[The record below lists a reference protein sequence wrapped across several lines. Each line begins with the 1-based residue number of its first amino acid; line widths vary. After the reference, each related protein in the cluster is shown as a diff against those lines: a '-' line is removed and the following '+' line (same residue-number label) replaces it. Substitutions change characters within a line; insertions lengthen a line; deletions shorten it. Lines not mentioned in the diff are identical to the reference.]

1 LTVIFFAALMA
12 ACEQRLPDAAQPP
25 GAAAATEPSI
35 TAAPIA
41 DDNGQWKIVGPDY
54 VTFTVK
60 APAAQRAKILYRPVA
75 GGDRYVELKTLD
87 APSSSAAG
95 EFTARLRLPADFAGD
110 VWAEAYY
117 QDGSERDTQ
126 PISLAA
132 TTASAN
138 QGQPP
143 SGDTAVTPAPPGSS
157 TAPGSSTHA
166 PDYSKPP
173 PLDKSALSDEITG
186 GRIDHASF
194 QNAQPD
200 IRIDVNVPAFQMC
213 FWQNG
218 KLVNVYEIG
227 VGRKDFPI
235 DISNRKI
242 SQIIFNPEWVP
253 PDSSWVNKDPKVS
266 PGEHIPATDSRN
278 PLGKIKIPLGEG
290 YLIHQSEKTA
300 DIGHLVSH
308 GCIRMQQ
315 ADLIDLAKKIIAAE
329 SLPVPADKMQHA
341 LDSDDRLA
349 VAVKRPIPI
358 SIRYDTL
365 VVQQG
370 ILHVYPDVYARGTN
384 TVPALR
390 TDLAAVGVD
399 AQHVDDT
406 TLSRMLDQANKD
418 QEYVV
423 AASDLKSGGGLI
435 AGHAEPLTSQNK
447 TSKYKQPASHA
458 RGTRAKTPR
467 HARKA
472 RR

>member
-1 LTVIFFAALMA
+1 MFLAALMI
-12 ACEQRLPDAAQPP
+12 ACEQRSPDYAQPTN
-25 GAAAATEPSI
+25 AESAVEPSI
-35 TAAPIA
+35 TASPIA
-41 DDNGQWKIVGPDY
+41 DDKGQWKIVGPDY
-54 VTFTVK
+54 VAFTVR
-60 APAAQRAKILYRPVA
+60 APAAQRATILYRPVA
-75 GGDRYVELKTLD
+75 AGDQCVVLKTLD
-87 APSSSAAG
+87 ATSSAAAG
-95 EFTARLRLPADFAGD
+95 EFTARIPLSADFAGD
-110 VWAEAYY
+110 VWAEVYY
-117 QDGSERDTQ
+117 RDGAERDTQ

-138 QGQPP
+138 QGPLPLGEAP
-143 SGDTAVTPAPPGSS
+143 SGKALETPA
-157 TAPGSSTHA
+157 TPGSSTHA

>member
-1 LTVIFFAALMA
+1 MFLTALMI
-12 ACEQRLPDAAQPP
+12 ACEQRSPDYAQPP
-25 GAAAATEPSI
+25 NAESAVEPSI
-35 TAAPIA
+35 TASPIA
-41 DDNGQWKIVGPDY
+41 DDKGQWKIVGPDY
-54 VTFTVK
+54 VAFTVR
-60 APAAQRAKILYRPVA
+60 APAAQRARILYRPVA
-75 GGDRYVELKTLD
+75 AGDHYVELKTLD
-87 APSSSAAG
+87 ATSSAAAG
-95 EFTARLRLPADFAGD
+95 EFTARIPLSADFAGD
-110 VWAEAYY
+110 VWAEVYY
-117 QDGSERDTQ
+117 RDGAERDTQ

-138 QGQPP
+138 QGPLP
-143 SGDTAVTPAPPGSS
+143 SGEAPSGEVSSGKAPATPGGST
-157 TAPGSSTHA
+157 TAPDH
-166 PDYSKPP
+166 SKPA

-186 GRIDHASF
+186 GRIDRASF

-200 IRIDVNVPAFQMC
+200 IRIDVNVPAFQLC

-218 KLVNVYEIG
+218 KLVNVYEIA

-242 SQIIFNPEWVP
+242 SQIVFNPEWVP
-253 PDSSWVNKDPKVS
+253 PDSPWVNKDPKVS
-266 PGEHIPATDSRN
+266 PGERIPATDSRN

-290 YLIHQSEKTA
+290 YLIHQAEKTA

-349 VAVKRPIPI
+349 VDVKRPVPI

-370 ILHVYPDVYARGTN
+370 VLHVYPDVYGRGAN

-390 TDLAAVGVD
+390 SELSDVGVD
-399 AQHVDDT
+399 AQHIDDA
-406 TLSRMLDQANKD
+406 TLARMLDRANKD

-423 AASDLKSGGGLI
+423 ATSDIRSGAELI
-435 AGHAEPLTSQNK
+435 AGHSQPLTSQNK
-447 TSKYKQPASHA
+447 QAAAKSTRRPGAKPA
-458 RGTRAKTPR
+458 R

-472 RR
+472 